1 MTDQIQAP
9 LPETSF
15 YGWKNAWVLFFIYMV
30 STGLVFY
37 AFTVIFPVMLQST
50 GWNRGDASIAI
61 SVGMLAG
68 GFLIPVA
75 VVILNKIGSRKSII
89 IGLAI
94 LVIGLVL
101 LATVTSRLW
110 HWIVLWG
117 ILIPMA
123 QCLCG
128 LLPIQ
133 VNIMFW
139 FNRKRAMALGLVMTG
154 APLGGVFA
162 PPVYTWFMTVMGG
175 WRIGWVLSAVVVL
188 LGLILSFW
196 VKSKPQD
203 MGQFPDGIST
213 GSNALNVEGGKTDG
227 MRSTFRTQTTWMI
240 RDVFKTPTIWFITGV
255 NITQVMALL
264 LVTNHGVLHLTDL
277 GYSNMHAALILSL
290 IILGSGSVRIPMG
303 WVGDRIEPR
312 WLILSA
318 LVLMLI
324 GFIGI
329 WKAPSLALLMVFG
342 PIFGIAYGTLIVMMP
357 TITGN
362 YYGHEIFASINGFF
376 APLLTVIG
384 AIVPTAAGYAVDK
397 FGSYNEMFL
406 ILTALLV
413 GGLICSGFLSP
424 PKKSA

>member
-1 MTDQIQAP
+1 MTDQMQTP

-162 PPVYTWFMTVMGG
+162 PPVYTWLMTVMGG
-175 WRIGWVLSAVVVL
+175 WRMGWALSALVVL

-203 MGQFPDGIST
+203 VGQFPDGISPGSAMLNEESGKT
-213 GSNALNVEGGKTDG
+213 GSA
-227 MRSTFRTQTTWMI
+227 RTFRTQTIWTI
-240 RDVFKTPTIWFITGV
+240 RYVFKTPTIWFITGV
-255 NITQVMALL
+255 NITQMMALL

-376 APLLTVIG
+376 APLLTIIG

-397 FGSYNEMFL
+397 FGSYNEIF
-406 ILTALLV
+406 ITLTALLV